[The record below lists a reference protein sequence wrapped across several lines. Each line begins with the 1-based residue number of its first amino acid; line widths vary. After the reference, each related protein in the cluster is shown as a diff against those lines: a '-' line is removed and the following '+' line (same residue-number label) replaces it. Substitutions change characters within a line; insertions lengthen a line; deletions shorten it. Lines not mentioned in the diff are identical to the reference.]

1 MRENDGVAFEELT
14 RARAQRAAPPID
26 AKRVAAVARV
36 RSRTPRA
43 SRLRLD
49 LVPRARARAVVV
61 VVVVVVALA
70 RVGNPPP
77 SRVAVAADARPSDVR
92 RRERRR
98 GARRDVVQGPRRVLQ
113 VRLRARTLLRA
124 RRREIAPPPSSRPP
138 PREREELT
146 TDLRTENRAIPAPTP
161 RALLRR
167 DTPRLAADEIATR
180 LASLGP
186 TWTLDPAG
194 LAIKRAFVAKN
205 WRCAIDFVNALSDV
219 AETEVRPIHWYPYDR
234 VGVVNADP

>member
-1 MRENDGVAFEELT
+1 MSGDANGAAELAAMSCKALGACSKCVSAREPSS
-14 RARAQRAAPPID
+14 AR
-26 AKRVAAVARV
+26 AVAR
-36 RSRTPRA
+36 SPPLHPR
-43 SRLRLD
+43 D
-49 LVPRARARAVVV
+49 
-61 VVVVVVALA
+61 
-70 RVGNPPP
+70 
-77 SRVAVAADARPSDVR
+77 R
-92 RRERRR
+92 R
-98 GARRDVVQGPRRVLQ
+98 
-113 VRLRARTLLRA
+113 
-124 RRREIAPPPSSRPP
+124 
-138 PREREELT
+138 REREELT

-219 AETEVRPIHWYPYDR
+219 AETEVRPIHWSPYDR